1 MSKKEYLSGFKMFL
15 MALIPIAVLAIL
27 IMAIP
32 YEIVHSTF
40 YVTPIIFISVVSF
53 LLFLRSKYFWV
64 FKDNETFDKISTVFI
79 WVIFISV
86 IPILSII
93 ALLIIYFD
101 RKTIYS
107 LLWILSLVVAFIFG
121 IRIKKTGKLPDS
133 QFILIWNH
141 CSNVDDVLNPI
152 IMGTK
157 KWKVVFASGLKR
169 IPFVGNFLNY
179 IGIPVTREEAISRKE
194 ASKQAVD
201 FLIGEKGNVLIFPEG
216 HRLDIE
222 KELDIL
228 CSFSPGAF
236 VWSSRYDIQI
246 VPVVACWT
254 YLFQPRSG
262 QWWFSPRTITINYLD
277 PVKIGKDESVEK
289 FSTRVRNLMRNKLKE
304 EIKN

>member
-1 MSKKEYLSGFKMFL
+1 MSKTEYLSGFKRFL
-15 MALIPIAVLAIL
+15 MALIPIVILAIL
-27 IMAIP
+27 IMVVP
-32 YEIVHSTF
+32 YGIAHSTF
-40 YVTPIIFISVVSF
+40 YVTPIIFISVVFF

-86 IPILSII
+86 IPLLVTI
-93 ALLIIYFD
+93 ALLIIYFNK
-101 RKTIYS
+101 KTLYL
-107 LLWILSLVVAFIFG
+107 LLWFLSLVVAFIFG

-141 CSNVDDVLNPI
+141 CSNVDDILNPI

-179 IGIPVTREEAISRKE
+179 IGIPVKREEMESRKE
-194 ASKQAVD
+194 ASKQAAD
-201 FLIGEKGNVLIFPEG
+201 FLVVDKGNVLIFPEG

-222 KELDIL
+222 KERDIL
-228 CSFSPGAF
+228 CLFSPGAF
-236 VWSSRYDIQI
+236 IWSRRYNIQI
-246 VPVVACWT
+246 VPVVVSWT

-277 PVKIGKDESVEK
+277 SVKIGEDESVEE